1 MRLLIGYEDSH
12 LVYGEVME
20 SAIRSS
26 RPHLETKAVRLSDLV
41 AQVERFVPHMVLCE
55 RSNTVD
61 PGGRG
66 AWVKH
71 SYEPNEPSE
80 VCLDG
85 RRWEVENP
93 GLEELL
99 EIIDEVE
106 KLLQTGRSLGGL
118 LAVFDAYSPNFL
130 EYAFCE
136 LRP

>member
-12 LVYGEVME
+12 RVYGEVME
-20 SAIRSS
+20 RAIRGS
-26 RPHLETKAVRLSDLV
+26 RPHLETEVVRLSDLE
-41 AQVERFVPHMVLCE
+41 ARVERFDPHMVLCE

-71 SYEPNEPSE
+71 SYEPSEPSE

-99 EIIDEVE
+99 EIIDEAE
-106 KLLQTGRSLGGL
+106 KLLQRGRSLGG
-118 LAVFDAYSPNFL
+118 
-130 EYAFCE
+130 C
-136 LRP
+136 